1 MPTGKLPDLILQ
13 FKIKALSIS
22 GRAFSFLLLP
32 EHQIITKLIFFKN
45 IKMRTK
51 YLYFLAVLLITLL
64 STFCFAQ
71 EKEKLTIVT
80 FGNSTTA
87 PRKGIE
93 KVYAVR
99 INEALIKAG
108 ISNKVINSGIGGSHT
123 GSIRDNDKGKVEHGM
138 DRFEKAVIS
147 HHPDWVTLNF
157 GLNDAYQDK
166 GEGTSSRIPLEKYI
180 ANLTYFITE
189 IKKIDGK
196 IILLTPN
203 PLSSK
208 LEQFRHDRLKLYKNA
223 VIKLAK
229 SENVE
234 LINSWKLFH
243 RYAKNDPQGMEGL
256 LPDGTHPMD
265 TGHQLIAEEIIKII
279 KKKSP

>member
-1 MPTGKLPDLILQ
+1 MKKINIRLQIRAITLMLI
-13 FKIKALSIS
+13 
-22 GRAFSFLLLP
+22 
-32 EHQIITKLIFFKN
+32 
-45 IKMRTK
+45 
-51 YLYFLAVLLITLL
+51 VLL
-64 STFCFAQ
+64 STLSFAQ
-71 EKEKLTIVT
+71 EKKELTIVT

-99 INEALIKAG
+99 IHEWLTKAG
-108 ISNKVINSGIGGSHT
+108 IPNKVINSGIGGSHT
-123 GSIRDNDKGKVEHGM
+123 GSIKDNDLPKIEHGM
-138 DRFEKAVIS
+138 DRFEKAVLS

-166 GEGTSSRIPLEKYI
+166 GEGTSSRIPLETYI

-189 IKKIDGK
+189 IKKINGK

-208 LEQFRHDRLKLYKNA
+208 LPQFRHERLKLYKDA

-243 RYAKNDPQGMEGL
+243 RYAKKSPEGMEGL

-265 TGHQLIAEEIIKII
+265 TGHQLIAQEMIKLI
-279 KKKSP
+279 KKKNR

>member
-1 MPTGKLPDLILQ
+1 
-13 FKIKALSIS
+13 
-22 GRAFSFLLLP
+22 
-32 EHQIITKLIFFKN
+32 
-45 IKMRTK
+45 MRTK
-51 YLYFLAVLLITLL
+51 YLHVPAALLITLL
-64 STFCFAQ
+64 STFSFAQ
-71 EKEKLTIVT
+71 EKKELSIVT

-87 PRKGIE
+87 LRKGIE
-93 KVYAVR
+93 KVYAQR
-99 INEALIKAG
+99 IHEALTEAG
-108 ISNKVINSGIGGSHT
+108 ITNKVINSGIGGSHT

-138 DRFEKAVIS
+138 DRFEKAVLS

-166 GEGTSSRIPLEKYI
+166 GEGTSSRIPIEKYI

-189 IKKIDGK
+189 IKKINGK

-208 LEQFRHDRLKLYKNA
+208 LEQFRHDRLKIYKNA

-243 RYAKNDPQGMEGL
+243 RYAKKNPAGMEGL

-265 TGHQLIAEEIIKII
+265 TGHQLIAEKIIKII
-279 KKKSP
+279 RSKNR

>member
-1 MPTGKLPDLILQ
+1 M
-13 FKIKALSIS
+13 KIINIRSL
-22 GRAFSFLLLP
+22 FSVL
-32 EHQIITKLIFFKN
+32 T
-45 IKMRTK
+45 
-51 YLYFLAVLLITLL
+51 ALLIVLL
-64 STFCFAQ
+64 STFSFAQ
-71 EKEKLTIVT
+71 SKKELTIVT

-99 INEALIKAG
+99 IHEGLTEAG
-108 ISNKVINSGIGGSHT
+108 ITNKVINSGIGGSHT
-123 GSIRDNDKGKVEHGM
+123 GYGKDYKDSKIEHGM
-138 DRFEKAVIS
+138 DRFEKAVLQ
-147 HHPDWVTLNF
+147 HHPDWVTMNF
-157 GLNDAYQDK
+157 GLNDAYQDN
-166 GEGTSSRIPLEKYI
+166 GIGTASRIPIEKYI

-208 LEQFRHDRLKLYKNA
+208 LDQFRHERLKLYKDA
-223 VIKLAK
+223 VIKLAR

-243 RYAKNDPQGMEGL
+243 HFAKKSPEGMEGL

-265 TGHQLIAEEIIKII
+265 TGHKLIAEKIIKII
-279 KKKSP
+279 KKKSR

>member
-1 MPTGKLPDLILQ
+1 MKRINKHSLQ
-13 FKIKALSIS
+13 K
-22 GRAFSFLLLP
+22 SF
-32 EHQIITKLIFFKN
+32 T
-45 IKMRTK
+45 
-51 YLYFLAVLLITLL
+51 VLLIIV
-64 STFCFAQ
+64 SSIFSFAQ
-71 EKEKLTIVT
+71 EKKDLVIVT

-99 INEALIKAG
+99 IHEGLSEAG
-108 ISNKVINSGIGGSHT
+108 IPNKVINSGIGGSHT
-123 GSIRDNDKGKVEHGM
+123 GSIKDNDLPKIEHGM
-138 DRFEKAVIS
+138 DRFEKAVLS

-166 GEGTSSRIPLEKYI
+166 GEGTSSRIPLETYV
-180 ANLTYFITE
+180 ANLTYFIKE

-208 LEQFRHDRLKLYKNA
+208 LPQFRHERLKLYKDA
-223 VIKLAK
+223 VIKLAG

-243 RYAKNDPQGMEGL
+243 RYAKRNQGGMEGL

-265 TGHQLIAEEIIKII
+265 TGHQLIAAEMIKII
-279 KKKSP
+279 KRNNR